1 MDCSP
6 PYIFIA
12 LVPQGPV
19 DWQPMAWGTLL
30 YNGLLASAIAFLI
43 WNYVLT
49 NMEAGKASV
58 AIMAVPAVG
67 VLSGI
72 IFLNEPMTLS
82 RGLGMVAIITGIII
96 VLTGKEK
103 RRE

>member
-1 MDCSP
+1 
-6 PYIFIA
+6 
-12 LVPQGPV
+12 
-19 DWQPMAWGTLL
+19 
-30 YNGLLASAIAFLI
+30 AIAFFI

-58 AIMAVPAVG
+58 AMMAVPAVG

-72 IFLNEPMTLS
+72 LILGEPMTLS
-82 RGLGMVAIITGIII
+82 RGLGMAAIIVGILT
-96 VLTGKEK
+96 VLTGKEQ